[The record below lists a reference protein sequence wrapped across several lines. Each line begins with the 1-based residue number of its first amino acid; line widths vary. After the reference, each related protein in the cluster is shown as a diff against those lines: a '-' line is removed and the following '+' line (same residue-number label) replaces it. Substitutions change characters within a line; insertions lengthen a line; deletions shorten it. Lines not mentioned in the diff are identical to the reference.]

1 MEDKKQEEYL
11 PSPSHRGFP
20 GGSGGKAPACN
31 ARDSGSSLHQEDPLE
46 KGMAIHSSIL
56 SWRIPWTEEPGG
68 LQFIGLQ
75 RVHTTKATQ
84 DTYKRHSREKTSL
97 VDSSRVERE
106 TTEDDFVSFG
116 LTS

>member
-1 MEDKKQEEYL
+1 
-11 PSPSHRGFP
+11 
-20 GGSGGKAPACN
+20 
-31 ARDSGSSLHQEDPLE
+31 
-46 KGMAIHSSIL
+46 MAIHSSIL
-56 SWRIPWTEEPGG
+56 SWRTLQTEKCEG
-68 LQFIGLQ
+68 LQSIGLQ